1 MQTLIT
7 NATLVMED
15 HYIPEAALLIRD
27 GQIADF
33 GPENALDIPTDA
45 KRLDARGALVGPGLI
60 DIHTHAGGNVFF
72 QEDPVTASEALL
84 DHGVTGVLPALYMT
98 LSKQGY
104 FEAIDKIDTAR
115 RSGKCGNILGYYM
128 EGPYLNPSY
137 GCNREDY
144 AWGDDIDREDYMDL
158 VERVRDSARVWAVAP
173 ERAGIEEFVKD
184 VRRRIPNIVF
194 TVAHSEATPRQI
206 AALMPYGL
214 RLATHHTNATGTLNR
229 YPECRGVCVD
239 EAVNY
244 YDGIYAELIV
254 DAHGIHVDPFMLRLV
269 RKIKGDARIILISDA
284 FVSNGP
290 IPPGYDGV
298 TDINFDF
305 SGEIAGTRLTLDAVC
320 RNMMKHTGCSPVD
333 AFKFASTSPA
343 NLLKMPKLGRI
354 ARGAEASLVVAD
366 SWMNIEHVILK
377 GEIVR

>member
-15 HYIPEAALLIRD
+15 HYIPDAALLICEGR
-27 GQIADF
+27 IADF
-33 GPENALDIPTDA
+33 GSIKAVDVPTDTR
-45 KRLDARGALVGPGLI
+45 RLDVHGALVGPGLI
-60 DIHTHAGGNVFF
+60 DLHTHAGGNVFF
-72 QEDPVTASEALL
+72 QDDPITASEALL

-98 LSKQGY
+98 LSKHAY
-104 FEAIDKIDTAR
+104 FEALDKIDEVRETGR
-115 RSGKCGNILGYYM
+115 CNNILGYYM
-128 EGPYLNPSY
+128 EGPYLNPRY
-137 GCNREDY
+137 GCNRDDY
-144 AWGDDIDREDYMDL
+144 AWGDDIDRNDYIDL
-158 VERVRDSARVWAVAP
+158 VERVRNSAKVWALAP
-173 ERAGIEEFVKD
+173 ERAGIEIFAQE
-184 VRRRIPNIVF
+184 VRRRIPDIVF
-194 TVAHSEATPRQI
+194 SVAHSEATPTQI

-254 DAHGIHVDPFMLRLV
+254 DANGIHVDPFMLRLI

-284 FVSNGP
+284 FVSDGP

-343 NLLKMPKLGRI
+343 NLLRMPNLGRI
-354 ARGAEASLVVAD
+354 VRGADANLVVTD

-377 GEIVR
+377 GEILR